1 MMFYPLEV
9 HTMTGLGLRVGA
21 IALLFTVTSACT
33 ATDDPTAGLST
44 VLEQEDAIASVP
56 RVVAL
61 TSLTADLTEQ
71 LQPQSLVGIPGSS
84 LLMEDPRFA
93 DLETVSSG
101 RMAPNLE
108 TIVSLSPD
116 LVVGAEG
123 FHEQTAERLEELG
136 IRTLLTNVNSWR
148 SLRQLTE
155 DLATVLDVDA
165 TPILQRYDACLAQAT
180 ETDSTALVLVS
191 RQPILSPNQ
200 ESWAGDVLAAFN
212 IRNLAAALQE
222 DDSGAVPGQTFR
234 GYVSLSAERIIVEN
248 PDMLLV
254 VDTDEGTLKQF
265 ESDAFWGEL
274 KAAQSGD
281 VYSMEYHGLINP
293 GSLGSIEAT
302 CNQLAQITR

>member
-1 MMFYPLEV
+1 
-9 HTMTGLGLRVGA
+9 MTSLGLRVGA
-21 IALLFTVTSACT
+21 IALLFTVTTACT
-33 ATDDPTAGLST
+33 AADDPTAGLSA
-44 VLEQEDAIASVP
+44 VLEPDEAAIASAP

-84 LLMEDPRFA
+84 LLMEDRRFA
-93 DLETVSSG
+93 DIETVSSG

-108 TIVSLSPD
+108 TIVSLNPD
-116 LVVGAEG
+116 LVVGAAG

-136 IRTLLTNVNSWR
+136 IQTLLTHVNSWR

-155 DLATVLDVDA
+155 DLATILEVDA
-165 TPILQRYDACLAQAT
+165 APILQRYDACLAQAT
-180 ETDSTALVLVS
+180 ETDHTALVLVS

-200 ESWAGDVLAAFN
+200 ESWAGDFLAMFN
-212 IRNLAAALQE
+212 IRNLAATLQE

-248 PDMLLV
+248 PDILLV

-274 KAAQSGD
+274 KAAQAGD

-302 CNQLAQITR
+302 CNHLAQITR

>member
-222 DDSGAVPGQTFR
+222 DDS
-234 GYVSLSAERIIVEN
+234 
-248 PDMLLV
+248 
-254 VDTDEGTLKQF
+254 
-265 ESDAFWGEL
+265 
-274 KAAQSGD
+274 
-281 VYSMEYHGLINP
+281 
-293 GSLGSIEAT
+293 
-302 CNQLAQITR
+302 